1 MNISSEKTALEK
13 AINSVGLPDPLPDRW
28 QKPLE
33 NLIRNCLKNAKKI
46 VEFPGMT
53 QRDFINFSGAIRE
66 HVGPKYLDC
75 WDAMEDAYSAAPE
88 GKMRSQFAFC
98 LMQAA
103 GSSKQYVAKI
113 LDAAMREKTSDIWDF
128 TAWLLTKI
136 DQEQW
141 HRFPPHLADEKLLE
155 QNINLIRK
163 KKTQIEKRGV
173 KPWIPGVEL

>member
-46 VEFPGMT
+46 VESPGMT

-141 HRFPPHLADEKLLE
+141 HRSPP
-155 QNINLIRK
+155 QFS
-163 KKTQIEKRGV
+163 
-173 KPWIPGVEL
+173 